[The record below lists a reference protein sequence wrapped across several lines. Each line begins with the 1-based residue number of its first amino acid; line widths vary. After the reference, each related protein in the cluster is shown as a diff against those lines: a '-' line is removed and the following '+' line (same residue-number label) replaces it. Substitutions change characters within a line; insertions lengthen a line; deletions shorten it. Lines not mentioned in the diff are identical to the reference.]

1 MIKYKKNIIKAL
13 KDKGV
18 STYALRKNNL
28 LGQST
33 ITKLNNNDT
42 SITLNNLSVLCK
54 LLDCQPAD
62 LIEYIPDTEK
72 DDLTS

>member
-13 KDKGV
+13 KDRGI
-18 STYALRKNNL
+18 STYTLRKNNL

-62 LIEYIPDTEK
+62 LIEYVPDNNK
-72 DDLTS
+72 

>member
-13 KDKGV
+13 KDKGI
-18 STYALRKNNL
+18 STYTLRKNNL

-33 ITKLNNNDT
+33 ITKLNNSDT

-62 LIEYIPDTEK
+62 LIEYVDDEETEK
-72 DDLTS
+72 KF